1 MISFLTHEKIILKGK
16 VFSGK
21 KESEHYLRLNWVKQQ
36 LLEKVGFI
44 PYPGTLNLKLDKK
57 YVKAKKLL
65 KDFEGIA
72 IVPKL
77 GYYPGKCYPARFRS
91 AFHCAVILPE
101 LVGYPEDVLEIIS
114 PTNLREKFQLS
125 DGDSIEIEVWLT
137 PQFENS
143 L

>member
-1 MISFLTHEKIILKGK
+1 MISFFTHENIIIKGK

-21 KESEHYLRLNWVKQQ
+21 KDSGCYLRLNWVKQQ

-44 PYPGTLNLKLDKK
+44 PYPGTLNLKLDNK

-65 KDFEGIA
+65 KGFEGIA

-77 GYYPGKCYPARFRS
+77 GYCPGKCYRAKFRS

-101 LVGYPEDVLEIIS
+101 LVGYPEDVLELIS
-114 PTNLREKFQLS
+114 PTNLREKFQLN
-125 DGDSIEIEVWLT
+125 DGDSIEIEVCLT
-137 PQFENS
+137 PQFRN
-143 L
+143 